1 MQKSWGWPSLF
12 YDFGEVSINHFM
24 IFIVAKCNG
33 CVPSCSLKLYFSVT
47 ALSEAWSLH
56 QTFCMLCGL
65 MFTWLL
71 KNKRTTIF
79 FFFFFLVSHSSFL
92 FITATCCLFVNAAV
106 SCLLLKCRY
115 CHMISHFCS
124 ISSRPLPVVFSCLF
138 HLQDTQWVDK

>member
-71 KNKRTTIF
+71 KYKRTTIF
-79 FFFFFLVSHSSFL
+79 FFFFFWSVTALSCSSQPHVVYLLMLPSHAFYWNAVIATWFHIFVQSLLALCQLSS
-92 FITATCCLFVNAAV
+92 A
-106 SCLLLKCRY
+106 
-115 CHMISHFCS
+115 
-124 ISSRPLPVVFSCLF
+124 VFSIYKI
-138 HLQDTQWVDK
+138 HSG